1 MKEPIVSS
9 VTLLGTTGESIFK
22 NQNLYVQKSP
32 FHSATRHLTDFVVT
46 NQESF
51 YRDQQYFSPIPGI
64 HLNASE
70 YLFLTETPFLTN

>member
-51 YRDQQYFSPIPGI
+51 YRDQQYTFVG
-64 HLNASE
+64 
-70 YLFLTETPFLTN
+70 